1 MHLRDRIAED
11 MKSALKAGEKA
22 RLGGLRLI
30 LSGVKQLEVD
40 SGTAPDDGAVLVL
53 LEKMVKQRRDSFT
66 QFEAAGRAD
75 LAAQESFELKL
86 IHTYLPEPLSAS
98 EIDALLREVLAAT
111 GAKGM
116 ADMGKV
122 MAAIKPKVQGRA
134 DMSQLSARIKAHLS
148 PA

>member
-1 MHLRDRIAED
+1 MNLRDRIAED
-11 MKSALKAGEKA
+11 VKAALKAGEKA
-22 RLGGLRLI
+22 RLSGLRLI

-40 SGTAPDDGAVLVL
+40 SGAAPDDGAVLTL
-53 LEKMVKQRRDSFT
+53 LEKMVKQRRDSLA

-75 LAAQESFELKL
+75 LAAQESLELRL
-86 IHTYLPEPLSAS
+86 IQNYLPEPLSSS
-98 EIDALLREVLAAT
+98 EIDALVKEVLVAT

-122 MAAIKPKVQGRA
+122 MAALKSKVQGRA
-134 DMSQLSARIKAHLS
+134 DMSQLSARVKSHLN